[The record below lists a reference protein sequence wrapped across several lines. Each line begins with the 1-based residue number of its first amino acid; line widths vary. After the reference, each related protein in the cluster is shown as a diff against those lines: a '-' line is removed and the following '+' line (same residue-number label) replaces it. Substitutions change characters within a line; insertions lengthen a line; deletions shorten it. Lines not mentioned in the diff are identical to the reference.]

1 VGAAAGYRRRWR
13 RSVRTEKPPRDR
25 AAFPSVRFVL
35 RVNRPAHIGVS
46 LHPCPMGN
54 LREQGD
60 THAQRLF
67 IYCGGCDMEI
77 ISLTDE
83 YKEKVERIV
92 VETYSGESEG
102 ILYEM
107 KIAVHREL
115 FDLRDLPCLI
125 ALSEEQE
132 ILGYC
137 YYRFSNNECEIMVIE
152 SIVQNIGI
160 GSALINAV
168 TKIADDE
175 NCKRVYVQT
184 TNDNCHAFRFYQRRG
199 FTICAVRLNELDY
212 SRKLIPA
219 IPLIGDDN
227 IPALHEIEF
236 EFVL

>member
-1 VGAAAGYRRRWR
+1 
-13 RSVRTEKPPRDR
+13 
-25 AAFPSVRFVL
+25 
-35 RVNRPAHIGVS
+35 
-46 LHPCPMGN
+46 
-54 LREQGD
+54 
-60 THAQRLF
+60 
-67 IYCGGCDMEI
+67 MEI

-137 YYRFSNNECEIMVIE
+137 YYRFSNNECEIMAIE

>member
-1 VGAAAGYRRRWR
+1 MGRCASACRALSGALSFANQQ
-13 RSVRTEKPPRDR
+13 D
-25 AAFPSVRFVL
+25 F
-35 RVNRPAHIGVS
+35 
-46 LHPCPMGN
+46 CGN
-54 LREQGD
+54 LVGSVINCP
-60 THAQRLF
+60 APCCGIF
-67 IYCGGCDMEI
+67 IFSDGRNGQAHGNEIYILGGCDMEI

-83 YKEKVERIV
+83 YREKVERIV
-92 VETYSGESEG
+92 DESYSG
-102 ILYEM
+102 M

-137 YYRFSNNECEIMVIE
+137 YYRFSNNECEIMAIE

-175 NCKRVYVQT
+175 NCKRVYLQT

-236 EFVL
+236 EFVIIS

>member
-1 VGAAAGYRRRWR
+1 MGSIYI
-13 RSVRTEKPPRDR
+13 
-25 AAFPSVRFVL
+25 L
-35 RVNRPAHIGVS
+35 R
-46 LHPCPMGN
+46 
-54 LREQGD
+54 
-60 THAQRLF
+60 
-67 IYCGGCDMEI
+67 GCDMEI

-92 VETYSGESEG
+92 VKSWGG
-102 ILYEM
+102 I

-137 YYRFSNNECEIMVIE
+137 YYRFSNNECEIMAIE

-175 NCKRVYVQT
+175 NCKRVYLQT

-219 IPLIGDDN
+219 IPLIGDDD

-236 EFVL
+236 EVVL

>member
-1 VGAAAGYRRRWR
+1 
-13 RSVRTEKPPRDR
+13 
-25 AAFPSVRFVL
+25 
-35 RVNRPAHIGVS
+35 
-46 LHPCPMGN
+46 
-54 LREQGD
+54 
-60 THAQRLF
+60 
-67 IYCGGCDMEI
+67 MEI

-137 YYRFSNNECEIMVIE
+137 YYRFSNNECEIMAIE
-152 SIVQNIGI
+152 TLNKNVGV
-160 GSALINAV
+160 GSALIIAVKEIANAQ
-168 TKIADDE
+168 
-175 NCKRVYVQT
+175 NCNRLYLTT
-184 TNDNCHAFRFYQRRG
+184 TNDNINAFRFYQRRG
-199 FTICAVRLNELDY
+199 FTMCAVRWNELDY

-219 IPLIGDDN
+219 IPLIGDDD
-227 IPALHEIEF
+227 IPVLHEIEF
-236 EFVL
+236 EMAL